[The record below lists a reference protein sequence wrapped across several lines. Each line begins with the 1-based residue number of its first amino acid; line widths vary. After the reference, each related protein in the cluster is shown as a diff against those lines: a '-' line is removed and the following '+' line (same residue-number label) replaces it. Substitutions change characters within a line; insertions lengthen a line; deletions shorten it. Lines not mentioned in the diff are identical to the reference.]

1 MTPAAGP
8 SGGEPGAGTAAYEG
22 LRAWA
27 TGQPLSGPRPPGLA
41 LLLRFGVP
49 AWLAAA
55 PARRPPARATPLG
68 AAHGPAAGPAGDVV
82 AGLTLVLAA
91 MVAAC
96 HPGPPEGR
104 P

>member
-1 MTPAAGP
+1 VT
-8 SGGEPGAGTAAYEG
+8 PGAGRGTDAYEG

-27 TGQPLSGPRPPGLA
+27 TGEPCPGPRPPGLA
-41 LLLRFGVP
+41 LLLRFGVA
-49 AWLAAA
+49 AWLAAGAA
-55 PARRPPARATPLG
+55 PARRPPARATP
-68 AAHGPAAGPAGDVV
+68 PAAGGGRGPGPPAAAVV

-96 HPGPPEGR
+96 HPAPAEGR